1 MNSNQQ
7 LYDLAIVGG
16 GLAGLTLALQMRKKG
31 YRVILFEKESYPMH
45 RVCGEYISMESAAFL
60 FDCGV
65 DIDALKLPRISQL
78 HVTAPSGYRL
88 SHALTP
94 GGFGISR
101 YKLDDMLAK
110 HATDAGVDLLQQT
123 AVTQIEKTDGAY
135 TVTTRNATYQARMV
149 AGTWGKRS
157 NIDVKWNRNF
167 VQEKNRRLSRYIGI
181 KYHVQADLPHN
192 LIELH
197 NFKDGYCG
205 ISKIEDDRYCMCY
218 LTTAENLKLAGG
230 DIKQMEERILH
241 NNPYLKTYFT
251 QFASFYEKPLA
262 ISQISFERKETAM
275 QGIPFAGDSAGLITP
290 LCGNGMSMALH
301 ASKLL
306 SQQLDIFLQ
315 NDTNDVQACLEAY
328 KQQWEKHFSGRMR
341 AGRMIQ
347 SMFGST
353 ILTEALLR
361 ILKPFPLF
369 VGKLVD
375 STHGDTF

>member
-1 MNSNQQ
+1 MSSSEQ

-16 GLAGLTLALQMRKKG
+16 GLAGLTLSIQMRKKG
-31 YRVILFEKESYPMH
+31 YRVIVFEKESYPMH
-45 RVCGEYISMESAAFL
+45 RVCGEYISMESAQYL
-60 FDCGV
+60 YDCGV
-65 DIDALKLPRISQL
+65 DRNALKLPRITQL
-78 HVTAPSGYRL
+78 HVTAPSGYKL
-88 SHALTP
+88 AHALSP

-101 YKLDDMLAK
+101 YKLDDMLATY
-110 HATDAGVDLLQQT
+110 ATNLGVVVLQQT
-123 AVTQIEKTDGAY
+123 PVTHLEKNATTY
-135 TVTTRNATYQARMV
+135 TVNTRTSSYTVRMV

-157 NIDVKWNRNF
+157 TMDVKWNRAF
-167 VQEKNRRLSRYIGI
+167 VQERNRLLSRYIGI

-230 DIKQMEERILH
+230 DIKRMEEQILH
-241 NNPYLKTYFT
+241 KNPYLKTYFNQYT
-251 QFASFYEKPLA
+251 SMYEKPLA
-262 ISQISFERKETAM
+262 ISQISFERKETDMHAV
-275 QGIPFAGDSAGLITP
+275 PFAGDSAGLITP

-306 SQQLDIFLQ
+306 SHHLDKFLQ
-315 NDTNDVQACLEAY
+315 QDAIDVQACLASY
-328 KQQWEKHFSGRMR
+328 KQQWEVHFSGRMR
-341 AGRMIQ
+341 AGRLIQ

-353 ILTEALLR
+353 LMTEALLR